1 MNEIDFEYWSGVYI
15 DEYKKYNTYIAY
27 INDNGESVKDYSP
40 FFESISK
47 TLRKRG
53 FLFKEEFISIC
64 EWKSLRP
71 RPRYTSNSEEE
82 VKERTKIAIASY
94 PNIEEQIQELT
105 LLKGVGIPMA
115 SAILTVI
122 FPEDYCVVD
131 YHACKALAWLAAKY
145 DIEDYP
151 TISNILENLRNNFVL
166 DTYTDYL
173 RLIRKVAKEYN
184 LSARKVEMALWAFD
198 RTKTQKHK

>member
-1 MNEIDFEYWSGVYI
+1 MNEIDFEYWSGVYM
-15 DEYKKYNTYIAY
+15 DEYKKYIAY

-64 EWKSLRP
+64 EWKSPRP
-71 RPRYTSNSEEE
+71 RPKYTSNSEEE
-82 VKERTKIAIASY
+82 VKEKTKIAIASY

-105 LLKGVGIPMA
+105 LLNGVGIPMA
-115 SAILTVI
+115 STILTVI

-145 DIEDYP
+145 DIEDYH

-166 DTYTDYL
+166 DTYTYTDYL

-198 RTKTQKHK
+198 RTKHK